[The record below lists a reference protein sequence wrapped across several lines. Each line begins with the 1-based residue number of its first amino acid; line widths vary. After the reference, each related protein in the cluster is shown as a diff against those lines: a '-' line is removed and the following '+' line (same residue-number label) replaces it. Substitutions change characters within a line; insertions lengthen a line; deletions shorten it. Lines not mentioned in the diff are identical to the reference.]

1 MIHCVSVGGQLHL
14 HLYGDLQCYTWW
26 QQVILFALLPLIILF
41 PLSFGISLNM
51 LKERSM
57 SPTTFLFALPIPYIT
72 LVLYAKK
79 KMLGLGEYCPSEEEK
94 RFTKKI
100 LELEEELFSEDGGA
114 VPWSSIQLYRN
125 LLVVMLSTFIVN
137 NMYRSVFL
145 FPVFMISGLH
155 DILRKPFEHHHHNY
169 LQMLT
174 SGCLL
179 VVTSCNVIPSISIIF
194 DVKSMSSMGRITKVV
209 GCLEVLVLVVVLLF
223 LPVWTLWKNMKEN
236 REKKQEWDE
245 HQILK
250 RYEVT
255 CYFKFCQ
262 STGSPAHIICF
273 VKIRLRQRPKVFGGS
288 LNFTESV
295 SYLIWRSEIIPS
307 HFFKD

>member
-1 MIHCVSVGGQLHL
+1 MGKNVSGTFIWIRTIVDSLYKASIYSIQYIAVIYTVIHTQQLYIQCLDSSISVYTLQMIHCASVGGQLHL

-26 QQVILFALLPLIILF
+26 QQVILFAVLPVIILF

-57 SPTTFLFALPIPYIT
+57 SPTTFLFALPTPYIT

-79 KMLGLGEYCPSEEEK
+79 KMFGLGEYCPSEEEK

-100 LELEEELFSEDGGA
+100 IELEEELFSEDGGA

-125 LLVVMLSTFIVN
+125 LLVVMMSTFIVN

-179 VVTSCNVIPSISIIF
+179 VVTTCNVIPSISIIF

-209 GCLEVLVLVVVLLF
+209 GCLEVLVLVVVLLS
-223 LPVWTLWKNMKEN
+223 LPVWTLWKKMKEN
-236 REKKQEWDE
+236 REKKQE
-245 HQILK
+245 
-250 RYEVT
+250 
-255 CYFKFCQ
+255 
-262 STGSPAHIICF
+262 
-273 VKIRLRQRPKVFGGS
+273 
-288 LNFTESV
+288 
-295 SYLIWRSEIIPS
+295 
-307 HFFKD
+307 